1 MQPDLHSTSW
11 QPRKTSVW
19 RQLLGAC
26 GGIETRTRKQRTAHN
41 DSLYI
46 KRGDMN
52 VFLTASAG
60 SNDSSR
66 STVDENIAAV
76 SVSHPSA
83 CNKSDHLPE
92 KMLVMSTLE
101 SGGEQQSLPGLGALS
116 SGSSYIGTQPICVSL
131 AASRHATVQQIV
143 SSTNCFSIA
152 PVDISSGPKSDATAD
167 GSTSL
172 GRLHVALSAN
182 SIRDIAQCDPTMR
195 IRHLRLLSYS
205 PGTVVYKGTW
215 QGLLIAVKFML
226 YRGGNAA
233 DVQRR
238 VSSLLASHCMPQRS
252 QLARVYACDMS
263 EVVFDG
269 SPPAAAVAAAP
280 EPPTLPRR
288 PLTVR
293 PVSLDDLDGDDACLL
308 RSTCSSETHS
318 TANRIHQA
326 NPSSPCAPGRGRYGT
341 SSRGASEFH
350 FSSVVFADPS
360 DAVAVAAESLT
371 SETDS
376 GSTNSVGVTCGSSPT
391 LRGLLNHLGARPGD
405 YLLHCVSE
413 LASGGNLWHG
423 IHSGTYDM
431 YGPLGPLGAVRSVVH
446 TARGIAQGL
455 HQLHTAGEVH
465 GGLCAGNVL
474 LMWSNARGELLD
486 DGAGAWRDSEECRGL
501 HFRRGFTARIA
512 DFGMRRLVLGGEWR
526 SQLEQNPE
534 LRMCTA
540 PELLKLAAA
549 TESADLGLAASRAEI
564 EWLPY
569 HDVFSFGALLYC
581 MCTGHHC
588 GDPVAASAVW
598 PNHAWD
604 PLRNLIDACMAPD
617 PSARPTSR
625 EIVKTLL
632 VLEQRLHYAG
642 GGPTRCLRVP
652 ASRRCSAISAARGTA
667 AAPAMPQPTSVPS
680 TRRDGKAAASFKKAD
695 IVDATAAFLHATA
708 EEDAGKTVAIG
719 LEQTAPEAGRVLM
732 CPAFHSEHTQTLALS
747 SMPEVLLHACGESKL
762 RSKAPPAILC

>member
-1 MQPDLHSTSW
+1 MQRNLHSTPW
-11 QPRKTSVW
+11 HLRKTSVW

-26 GGIETRTRKQRTAHN
+26 GGIETSTRNQKTSNN
-41 DSLYI
+41 DSLYL

-52 VFLTASAG
+52 VFSTASAG

-66 STVDENIAAV
+66 STIDENIAAV

-83 CNKSDHLPE
+83 CKKSDHLPE

-101 SGGEQQSLPGLGALS
+101 SGGEQQSSPGLGPLS
-116 SGSSYIGTQPICVSL
+116 SDSSYIGTQPICVSL
-131 AASRHATVQQIV
+131 AASRHATMQKMV
-143 SSTNCFSIA
+143 SSTTCSSIA
-152 PVDISSGPKSDATAD
+152 PVDISSGPKSDATAE

-226 YRGGNAA
+226 YRGGDAA
-233 DVQRR
+233 GVQRR

-263 EVVFDG
+263 EVVLDR
-269 SPPAAAVAAAP
+269 SSPAATAAAAP
-280 EPPTLPRR
+280 EPPVLPRR

-308 RSTCSSETHS
+308 LSTYSSETHS

-326 NPSSPCAPGRGRYGT
+326 NPSSPCATGRGRYGT
-341 SSRGASEFH
+341 SGRRVSEFH

-360 DAVAVAAESLT
+360 DAVAVAVEALT
-371 SETDS
+371 NVTGLD
-376 GSTNSVGVTCGSSPT
+376 STNSVGVARGPGLT

-423 IHSGTYDM
+423 IRSGTYDM

-455 HQLHTAGEVH
+455 HQLHAAGEVH
-465 GGLCAGNVL
+465 GGLNAGNVL

-486 DGAGAWRDSEECRGL
+486 DGAGAWRDREECRGL
-501 HFRRGFTARIA
+501 HCRRGFTARIA
-512 DFGMRRLVLGGEWR
+512 DCGVRRLVLGGEWR
-526 SQLEQNPE
+526 SQLEHNPE

-540 PELLKLAAA
+540 PELLKLVPAV
-549 TESADLGLAASRAEI
+549 ESAGLGLTAEI

-581 MCTGHHC
+581 MCTGHYR
-588 GDPVAASAVW
+588 GDPLAASTVW
-598 PNHAWD
+598 PDNAWD
-604 PLRNLIDACMAPD
+604 PLQNLSDACMAPD

-625 EIVKTLL
+625 EIVSTLL
-632 VLEQRLHYAG
+632 ALEQRLHYAG
-642 GGPTRCLRVP
+642 GGPTRCLRAP
-652 ASRRCSAISAARGTA
+652 ASRRCGGINFARGTRA
-667 AAPAMPQPTSVPS
+667 AAVMPQRISVPS
-680 TRRDGKAAASFKKAD
+680 MRRDGKGAAPSCADADTVDAAA
-695 IVDATAAFLHATA
+695 VFLHATA
-708 EEDAGKTVAIG
+708 EGEVSTTAAIG
-719 LEQTAPEAGRVLM
+719 LEQTAPEAGRALM
-732 CPAFHSEHTQTLALS
+732 CPAFRAGYRRALALS
-747 SMPEVLLHACGESKL
+747 SMPEVMLHACDESES
-762 RSKAPPAILC
+762 RS